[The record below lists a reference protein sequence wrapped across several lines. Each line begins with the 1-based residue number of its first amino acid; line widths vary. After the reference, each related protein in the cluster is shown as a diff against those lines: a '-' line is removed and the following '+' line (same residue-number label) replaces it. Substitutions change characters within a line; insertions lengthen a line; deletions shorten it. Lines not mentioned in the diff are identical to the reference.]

1 MIILLKVIAFD
12 FVGVLVNEKDIDL
25 GEQEDKLERKFG
37 SNLNDEDYLN
47 FAEQTLKINNK
58 KAIDITKNIINKLYK
73 VRDADIFTK
82 LKNKYNNIK
91 IIIATNHLSY
101 VEEFIN
107 KYFDTTYLD
116 DVIISANI
124 NKIKPNANFYNFIL
138 EKFNIK
144 SKELLFLD
152 DNVEN
157 IDGANKLNIRT
168 IKVEKNMNLYEEVC
182 KFISEGSEDNETNN
196 I

>member
-1 MIILLKVIAFD
+1 MIKVIAFD

-37 SNLNDEDYLN
+37 SNLNDEDYLT

-58 KAIDITKNIINKLYK
+58 EAIDITRNIIDKLYK

-157 IDGANKLNIRT
+157 IDGANRLNIRT
-168 IKVEKNMNLYEEVC
+168 IKVEKNMNLYDEVC
-182 KFISEGSEDNETNN
+182 KFISEGSENNETNN

>member
-37 SNLNDEDYLN
+37 SNLNDEDYLT

-58 KAIDITKNIINKLYK
+58 EAIDITKNIINKLYK

-182 KFISEGSEDNETNN
+182 KFISNVRNCKN
-196 I
+196 

>member
-1 MIILLKVIAFD
+1 MLKVIAFD
-12 FVGVLVNEKDIDL
+12 LVGVLVNEKDIDL
-25 GEQEDKLERKFG
+25 EEQEDKLERKFG
-37 SNLNDEDYLN
+37 SNLNDEDYLT

-58 KAIDITKNIINKLYK
+58 EAIDITKNIINKLYK

>member
-37 SNLNDEDYLN
+37 SNLNDEDYLT

-58 KAIDITKNIINKLYK
+58 EAIDITKNIINKLYK

>member
-1 MIILLKVIAFD
+1 MIKVIAFD
-12 FVGVLVNEKDIDL
+12 LVGVLVNEKDIDL

-37 SNLNDEDYLN
+37 SNLNDEDYLT

-58 KAIDITKNIINKLYK
+58 EAIDITRNIIDKLYK

>member
-1 MIILLKVIAFD
+1 MIKVIAFD
-12 FVGVLVNEKDIDL
+12 LVGVLVNEKDIDL

-37 SNLNDEDYLN
+37 SNLNDEDYLT
-47 FAEQTLKINNK
+47 FAEQTLRINNK
-58 KAIDITKNIINKLYK
+58 EAIDITRNIIDKLYK

-182 KFISEGSEDNETNN
+182 KFISEGSENNETNN

>member
-37 SNLNDEDYLN
+37 SNLNDEDYLT

-138 EKFNIK
+138 ENFNIK

>member
-1 MIILLKVIAFD
+1 MLKVIAFD

-37 SNLNDEDYLN
+37 SNLNDEDYLT

-58 KAIDITKNIINKLYK
+58 EAIDITKNIINKLYK

>member
-1 MIILLKVIAFD
+1 MLKVIAFD

-37 SNLNDEDYLN
+37 SNLNDEDYLT

-138 EKFNIK
+138 ENFNIK

>member
-12 FVGVLVNEKDIDL
+12 FVGVLVNKKDIDL

-37 SNLNDEDYLN
+37 SNLNDEDYLT

-58 KAIDITKNIINKLYK
+58 EAIDITKNIINKLYK

>member
-12 FVGVLVNEKDIDL
+12 LVGVLVNEKDIDL
-25 GEQEDKLERKFG
+25 EEQEDKLERKFG
-37 SNLNDEDYLN
+37 FNLNDEDYLT

-58 KAIDITKNIINKLYK
+58 EAIDITKNIINKLYK

>member
-12 FVGVLVNEKDIDL
+12 LVGVLVNEKDIDL
-25 GEQEDKLERKFG
+25 REQEDKLERKFG
-37 SNLNDEDYLN
+37 SNLNDEDYLT

-58 KAIDITKNIINKLYK
+58 EAIDITKNIINKLYK

-182 KFISEGSEDNETNN
+182 KFISNVRNCKN
-196 I
+196 

>member
-12 FVGVLVNEKDIDL
+12 LVGVLVNEKDIDL
-25 GEQEDKLERKFG
+25 EEQEDKLERKFG
-37 SNLNDEDYLN
+37 SNLNDEDYLT

-58 KAIDITKNIINKLYK
+58 EAIDITKNIINKLYK

>member
-1 MIILLKVIAFD
+1 MIKVIAFD
-12 FVGVLVNEKDIDL
+12 LVGVLVNEKDIDL

-37 SNLNDEDYLN
+37 ANLNDEDYLT

-58 KAIDITKNIINKLYK
+58 EAIDITKNIIDKLYK

-182 KFISEGSEDNETNN
+182 KFISEGSENNETNN

>member
-25 GEQEDKLERKFG
+25 EEQEDKLERKFG
-37 SNLNDEDYLN
+37 SNLNDEDYLT

-58 KAIDITKNIINKLYK
+58 ESIDITKNIINKLYK

>member
-1 MIILLKVIAFD
+1 LLKVIAFD

-25 GEQEDKLERKFG
+25 EEQEDKLERKFG
-37 SNLNDEDYLN
+37 SNLNDEDYLT

-58 KAIDITKNIINKLYK
+58 EAIDITKNIINKLYK

-182 KFISEGSEDNETNN
+182 KFISEGSENNETNN

>member
-12 FVGVLVNEKDIDL
+12 LVGVLVNEKDIDL
-25 GEQEDKLERKFG
+25 REQEDKLERKFG
-37 SNLNDEDYLN
+37 SNLNDEDYLT

-58 KAIDITKNIINKLYK
+58 EAIDITKNIINKLYK

>member
-1 MIILLKVIAFD
+1 MLKVIVFD

-37 SNLNDEDYLN
+37 SNLNDEDYLT

-58 KAIDITKNIINKLYK
+58 EAIDITKNIINKLYK

-107 KYFDTTYLD
+107 KYFDITYLD

>member
-1 MIILLKVIAFD
+1 MYLIKVIAFD
-12 FVGVLVNEKDIDL
+12 LVGVLVNEKDIDL
-25 GEQEDKLERKFG
+25 GKQEDKLERKFG
-37 SNLNDEDYLN
+37 ANLNDEDYLT

-58 KAIDITKNIINKLYK
+58 EAIDITKNIIDKLYK

-182 KFISEGSEDNETNN
+182 KFISNVRNCKN
-196 I
+196 

>member
-37 SNLNDEDYLN
+37 SNLNDEDYLT

-58 KAIDITKNIINKLYK
+58 EAIDVTKNIINKLYK

-182 KFISEGSEDNETNN
+182 KFISNVRNCKN
-196 I
+196 

>member
-1 MIILLKVIAFD
+1 MIKVIAFD
-12 FVGVLVNEKDIDL
+12 LVGVLVNEKDIDL

-37 SNLNDEDYLN
+37 SNLNDEDYLT

-58 KAIDITKNIINKLYK
+58 EAIDITRNIIDKLYK
-73 VRDADIFTK
+73 VRDDDIFTK

-182 KFISEGSEDNETNN
+182 KFISEGSENNETNN

>member
-1 MIILLKVIAFD
+1 MLKVIAFD

-25 GEQEDKLERKFG
+25 EEQEDKLERKFG
-37 SNLNDEDYLN
+37 SNLNDEDYLT

-58 KAIDITKNIINKLYK
+58 EAIDITKNIINKLYK

-107 KYFDTTYLD
+107 KNFDTTYLD

-144 SKELLFLD
+144 
-152 DNVEN
+152 NR
-157 IDGANKLNIRT
+157 KL
-168 IKVEKNMNLYEEVC
+168 C
-182 KFISEGSEDNETNN
+182 S
-196 I
+196 

>member
-1 MIILLKVIAFD
+1 MLKVIAFD
-12 FVGVLVNEKDIDL
+12 LVGVLVNEKDIDL
-25 GEQEDKLERKFG
+25 REQEDKLERKFG
-37 SNLNDEDYLN
+37 SNLNDEDYLT

-58 KAIDITKNIINKLYK
+58 EAIDITKNIINKLYK

>member
-37 SNLNDEDYLN
+37 SNLNDEDYLT

-58 KAIDITKNIINKLYK
+58 EAIDITKNIINKLYK

-168 IKVEKNMNLYEEVC
+168 IKVEKNMNLYEKVC
-182 KFISEGSEDNETNN
+182 KFISEGSEDHETNN

>member
-1 MIILLKVIAFD
+1 MLKVIAFD

-37 SNLNDEDYLN
+37 SNLNDEDYLT

>member
-1 MIILLKVIAFD
+1 MLKVIAFD
-12 FVGVLVNEKDIDL
+12 LVGVLVNEKDIDL

-37 SNLNDEDYLN
+37 SNLNDEDYLT

-58 KAIDITKNIINKLYK
+58 EAIDITKNIINKLYK

-107 KYFDTTYLD
+107 KYFDITYLD

>member
-37 SNLNDEDYLN
+37 SNLNDEDYLT

-58 KAIDITKNIINKLYK
+58 EAIDVTKNIINKLYK

-144 SKELLFLD
+144 SKEFLFLD

-182 KFISEGSEDNETNN
+182 KFISNVRNCKN
-196 I
+196 

>member
-12 FVGVLVNEKDIDL
+12 LVGVLVNEKDIDL
-25 GEQEDKLERKFG
+25 EEQEDKLERKFG
-37 SNLNDEDYLN
+37 SNLNDEDYLT

-58 KAIDITKNIINKLYK
+58 EAIDITKNIINKLYK

-107 KYFDTTYLD
+107 KYFDTIYLD

>member
-1 MIILLKVIAFD
+1 MYLIKVIAFD
-12 FVGVLVNEKDIDL
+12 LVGVLVNEKDIDL

-37 SNLNDEDYLN
+37 SNLNDEDYLT

-58 KAIDITKNIINKLYK
+58 EAIDITRNIIDKLYK
-73 VRDADIFTK
+73 VRDADIFIK

-182 KFISEGSEDNETNN
+182 KFISNVRNCKN
-196 I
+196 

>member
-1 MIILLKVIAFD
+1 MLKVIAFD

-37 SNLNDEDYLN
+37 SNLNDEDYLT
-47 FAEQTLKINNK
+47 FAEQTLKINK
-58 KAIDITKNIINKLYK
+58 KEAIDITKNIINKLYK

>member
-1 MIILLKVIAFD
+1 MIKVIAFD
-12 FVGVLVNEKDIDL
+12 LVGVLVNEKDIDL

-37 SNLNDEDYLN
+37 SNLNDEDYLT

-58 KAIDITKNIINKLYK
+58 EAIDITRNIIDKLYK

-107 KYFDTTYLD
+107 KYFDATYLD

-168 IKVEKNMNLYEEVC
+168 IKVEKNINLYEEVC
-182 KFISEGSEDNETNN
+182 KFISEGSENNETNN

>member
-1 MIILLKVIAFD
+1 MLKVIAFD

-37 SNLNDEDYLN
+37 SNLNDEDYLT

-58 KAIDITKNIINKLYK
+58 EAIDITKNIINKLYK

-168 IKVEKNMNLYEEVC
+168 IKVEKNMSLYEEVC

>member
-25 GEQEDKLERKFG
+25 EEQEDKLERKFG
-37 SNLNDEDYLN
+37 SNLNDEDYLT
-47 FAEQTLKINNK
+47 FSEQTLKINNK
-58 KAIDITKNIINKLYK
+58 EAIDITKNIINKLYK

-144 SKELLFLD
+144 SKELLFLV

>member
-1 MIILLKVIAFD
+1 MLKVIAFD
-12 FVGVLVNEKDIDL
+12 LVGVLVNEKDIDL

-37 SNLNDEDYLN
+37 SNLNDEDYLT

-58 KAIDITKNIINKLYK
+58 EAIDITKNIINKLYK

>member
-37 SNLNDEDYLN
+37 SNLNDEDYLT

-58 KAIDITKNIINKLYK
+58 EAIDITKNIINKLYK
-73 VRDADIFTK
+73 VRDDDIFTK

-182 KFISEGSEDNETNN
+182 KFISNVRNCKN
-196 I
+196 